1 MEAAMDDD
9 HASGLEPG
17 LDPGLDPP
25 SSVCHGKIRPSDF
38 PDVLVNMAA
47 HQAMTSSPDVRDD
60 SLAPPLSNADLARG
74 GLCRADAWIRPEK
87 SANAR
92 RMERKHCKLE
102 DSGLRQVNIV
112 APIAF
117 HDVLKGIGQRMRAG
131 EDPYGVMLD
140 VIVGGAVSQEGQEII
155 LELIR
160 RVENGD
166 LEIGRLKQLLN

>member
-1 MEAAMDDD
+1 MDEG
-9 HASGLEPG
+9 HASGVELG
-17 LDPGLDPP
+17 LDPGLDPHN
-25 SSVCHGKIRPSDF
+25 SVCQRKIRPSDF

-47 HQAMTSSPDVRDD
+47 HQAMTSSPDVRDA
-60 SLAPPLSNADLARG
+60 SLAPPLSDADLARG
-74 GLCRADAWIRPEK
+74 GLFRTDAWVRPGK
-87 SANAR
+87 STNAKQCD
-92 RMERKHCKLE
+92 RKRSKRE
-102 DSGLRQVNIV
+102 DAGFRQVNIV

-117 HDVLKGIGQRMRAG
+117 HDVMKGIGRRMKAG

-160 RVENGD
+160 RVEKGD